1 MRRARWRNLT
11 GYVSSLSRV
20 EGRLSEQVTLITGAA
35 GHLGRAIAT
44 AMADRGSRLV
54 LADIDPAALQRVV
67 EGLHADRARVIMHQV
82 DVASEDQIRRLLDV
96 ALDQFG
102 RIDVCINNC
111 GVEGPIRH
119 IEDLDL
125 DAVLKLYQV
134 NVFGAVRLMKAIIPH
149 FKAQRAG
156 RIVNIASG
164 AGLAGS
170 ELMAAYSSSKH
181 ALVGL
186 SRSAA
191 RELAPYNVPVNAVC
205 PGVIASPMMARIE
218 RALEERTGRPASFEH
233 AVPMGRYAEAAE
245 VANLVTYLALDAPLY
260 LTGAAIVIDG
270 ALRA

>member
-54 LADIDPAALQRVV
+54 LADIDPGALQRVV
-67 EGLHADRARVIMHQV
+67 EGLPGDRATVVHQV
-82 DVASEDQIRRLLDV
+82 DVASEDEIRRLLDV
-96 ALDQFG
+96 ALDRFG
-102 RIDVCINNC
+102 HIDVCINNC
-111 GVEGPIRH
+111 GVEGPIRL

-125 DAVLKLYQV
+125 DAVLKLYEV
-134 NVFGAVRLMKAIIPH
+134 NVFGAVRLMKALIPH
-149 FKAQRAG
+149 FKTQRAG